1 MPVICITE
9 LNKLVCFQQ
18 CLEKSISATV
28 DHLKKFPTYQ
38 YVPDMYVEQEQDR
51 RREKESIRSNI
62 DEIVGNLQSKIKF
75 LKCYSSVNNTDLKKF
90 KHEMIMI
97 QDLIQTLVR
106 NSKMKLK
113 DLDIE
118 YIDINQDLDYYKEKM
133 FEWSEPI
140 NIKEPSSIK
149 TDCKRPYSNLKCV
162 EIREFIDFVKRS
174 GGHENGWDKDDHEL
188 FIKFRNK
195 FKDVSIV
202 SQKINEILPDKSI
215 QDVQEHEMWYKK
227 YMVLKRNKKE
237 ALRRWQETKT
247 KPKLSTVGKLLN
259 DVKKPVLVN
268 KSENYREK
276 LVQWKFEKE
285 EKLRK
290 HLSMEEIEQQKR
302 REMADMRKR
311 RNEEM
316 KRVVEE
322 WKTAKNLLDQECTKR
337 KKEQEEN
344 ERKRKAAE
352 ANKLIKQY
360 QIQDDYY
367 ILKMRQHK
375 KRLETLQPV
384 RSKSSQIAKRDPDR
398 LLKPTEQWRNR
409 VQDDTR
415 YPFEEVIPLKKLP
428 KLKVPDWRKKID
440 Q

>member
-1 MPVICITE
+1 MPLISTTE

-18 CLEKSISATV
+18 CLEKSISTTI
-28 DHLKKFPTYQ
+28 DHLRKFPSYK

-51 RREKESIRSNI
+51 RRDKETIRSNV
-62 DEIVGNLQSKIKF
+62 DEIAGNLQSKIEF
-75 LKCYSSVNNTDLKKF
+75 LKCNSSVSNTDLKKF

-97 QDLIQTLVR
+97 QDLIQSLLI

-113 DLDIE
+113 ALDIE
-118 YIDINQDLDYYKEKM
+118 YIEINQDLDYYKEKM
-133 FEWSEPI
+133 FEWSEPV
-140 NIKEPSSIK
+140 NIKEPLSIK
-149 TDCKRPYSNLKCV
+149 TDYKKPYSNLKCV
-162 EIREFIDFVKRS
+162 EMREFIDFIKRS
-174 GGHENGWDKDDHEL
+174 GGHENGWDKDDHQL

-202 SQKINEILPDKSI
+202 SQKINEVLPDKSI
-215 QDVQEHEMWYKK
+215 QDVQEHEAWYKQ
-227 YMVLKRNKKE
+227 YMILKKNKKE
-237 ALRRWQETKT
+237 ALKRWQESKAKT
-247 KPKLSTVGKLLN
+247 KPSTVANLLN
-259 DVKKPVLVN
+259 DIVKKPVLVN
-268 KSENYREK
+268 KSENQREK
-276 LVQWKFEKE
+276 LVQWKLEKE
-285 EKLRK
+285 QMLRNN
-290 HLSMEEIEQQKR
+290 LSIEEIEQQKR
-302 REMADMRKR
+302 REIAEMRKR

-316 KRVVEE
+316 KRIVGE
-322 WKTAKNLLDQECTKR
+322 WKAAKNLLDQEYTKR

-384 RSKSSQIAKRDPDR
+384 RSKSSQIAKRDPHR
-398 LLKPTEQWRNR
+398 LLRPTEQWRNR
-409 VQDDTR
+409 VQDDTI

-428 KLKVPDWRKKID
+428 KLKVPDWRKKIV
-440 Q
+440 